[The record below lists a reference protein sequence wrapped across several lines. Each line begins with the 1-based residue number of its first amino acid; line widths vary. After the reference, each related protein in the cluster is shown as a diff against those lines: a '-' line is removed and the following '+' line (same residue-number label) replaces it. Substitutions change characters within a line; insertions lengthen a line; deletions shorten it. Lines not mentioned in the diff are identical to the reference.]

1 MATVHKDKFGGVREP
16 RGHPRKKKSARH
28 LPASQLASAHS
39 NSGLLPSRAMGD
51 AAPARAT
58 GNAARILRKLKADYP
73 EVNCALRHK
82 SPFQLLVATIL
93 SAQCTDVR
101 VNLVTRDLFRKYR
114 TPAMFA
120 KAPREDLEKCIR
132 STGFYRN
139 KAKNI
144 KACSLIL
151 LEQYGGKVP
160 RNLEQLVALP
170 GVGRKTANVV
180 LGTAYGL
187 TSGIVVDTHVGR
199 LSRRLRLTRETDPVK
214 VERDLMAQLPKKEWI
229 DFSHRMIYH
238 GRAVCNAR
246 KPLCDTCSMRRFCPY
261 HGDTISSE
269 NLPQ

>member
-1 MATVHKDKFGGVREP
+1 
-16 RGHPRKKKSARH
+16 
-28 LPASQLASAHS
+28 
-39 NSGLLPSRAMGD
+39 
-51 AAPARAT
+51 
-58 GNAARILRKLKADYP
+58 LKADYP
-73 EVNCALRHK
+73 EVRCALRYR

-101 VNLVTRDLFRKYR
+101 VNLVSRELFRRYR

-120 KAPREDLEKCIR
+120 EAPLAELEKCIQ

-144 KACSLIL
+144 KASSLALI
-151 LEQYGGKVP
+151 EQHRGKVP
-160 RNLEQLVALP
+160 RNLEQLTALP

-187 TSGIVVDTHVGR
+187 AMGVVVDTHVGR
-199 LSRRLRLTRETDPVK
+199 LSRRLGLTRETDPVK
-214 VERDLMAQLPKKEWI
+214 VERELMKQLPKKEWI

-246 KPLCDTCSMRRFCPY
+246 KPLCDACSMRPICPR
-261 HGDTISSE
+261 HGVAISSE
-269 NLPQ
+269 NVLP